1 MSACED
7 FINIDDESDDKEDVQ
22 HPLVRPNKE
31 ALLKNIKKEKDTETK
46 PKEEE
51 PKSET
56 IQQKNEL
63 IKKIYDVNEQDY
75 RIAVKNYD
83 VNKEIE
89 KYLDQVGS
97 LIVHPDVVYAL
108 QNLQKIGAVMRKQ
121 DEQTPA
127 QEMIS
132 IGASSNVPLGTQHP
146 RNLFPE
152 ETANMDIDKVAS
164 EIKQENG
171 SIPGKV
177 LDEVVN
183 PALNSPPP
191 AVRMFLGM
199 KRHTPQSFS
208 EVISTK
214 KRKVGTP
221 ARKNIG
227 SPVRIEQHL
236 L

>member
-1 MSACED
+1 M
-7 FINIDDESDDKEDVQ
+7 KQ
-22 HPLVRPNKE
+22 NKE

-46 PKEEE
+46 PKDEEL
-51 PKSET
+51 KSET

-97 LIVHPDVVYAL
+97 LIVHPDIVYAL

-121 DEQTPA
+121 DEQMPA
-127 QEMIS
+127 PEMIS
-132 IGASSNVPLGTQHP
+132 IGASSNVQLGTQHP

-152 ETANMDIDKVAS
+152 ETTYMDIDKVAS

-177 LDEVVN
+177 QDEVVN

-191 AVRMFLGM
+191 AVRIFLGM
-199 KRHTPQSFS
+199 KRHTVQSFS
-208 EVISTK
+208 KVISTK
-214 KRKVGTP
+214 KWKVGTP

-227 SPVRIEQHL
+227 SPVVSPH
-236 L
+236 